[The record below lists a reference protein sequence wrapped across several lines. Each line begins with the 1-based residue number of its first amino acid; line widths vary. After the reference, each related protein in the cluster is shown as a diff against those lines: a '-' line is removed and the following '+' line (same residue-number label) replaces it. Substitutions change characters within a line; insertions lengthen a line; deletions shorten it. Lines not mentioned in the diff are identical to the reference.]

1 MKKVR
6 EKLVKTKAVI
16 YIRVSSKRQVE
27 NMSLGEQRRIC
38 KDFCY
43 QHQLEVNDERI
54 FEERGESAKTAE
66 RHELQRMLQYCTQH
80 RKEVG
85 AVVVYKLDRFS
96 RRVED
101 HTALRA
107 VLRKLDI
114 QLLSASEPIGG
125 GTNTDA
131 LMENILASFAQ
142 FDNDVRGER
151 ARNGLRAASLEGGW
165 VSQAPIGYLNTKTE
179 AKQPT
184 LVAVE
189 HLRKPIRQFFREFA
203 KGQYVQEEAAML
215 AHRSGVRTNKG
226 TVVSRNGAIKM
237 LRAIVYTGNVQNKA
251 TDNRIIKGLH
261 EPIVDF
267 ETFQKVQDVLSG
279 RQRPDDS
286 SNGYRVKN
294 PFYPLRRFL
303 VCSLCDKP
311 LTAGENTGKTRKYKA
326 YHCHRC
332 TIKKD
337 GARVSIPQDKAHE
350 LFEAQLSSAEP
361 QSWVPDVFREIV
373 LRRWNDEF
381 KTAQKALNA
390 VDKQLQD
397 IKANKSR
404 LVDLLIEKKISD
416 DAYTEKENAYVI
428 QRAQLESERKELQ
441 VKEENRERIVDNAAR
456 FLIDL
461 PKSWREMSLE
471 NRQKFQTALFT
482 AKIVVYPNQT
492 FGTPQ
497 FSPIIEQVTDMEE
510 YFSKNKVDL
519 PERKSTMADYRV
531 KDWNSLKQELIR
543 WYELLGQIGAPYE
556 YSTNGVH

>member
-1 MKKVR
+1 MKKAR
-6 EKLVKTKAVI
+6 EKPIKMKAVI

-38 KDFCY
+38 KEFCY
-43 QHQLEVNDERI
+43 KHGYDVDDERI

-80 RKEVG
+80 RKEIGV
-85 AVVVYKLDRFS
+85 VVVYKLDRFS

-107 VLRKLDI
+107 VLKKLDI

-151 ARNGLRAASLEGGW
+151 ARNGLRAASMEGGW
-165 VSQAPIGYLNTKTE
+165 VSQAPTGYLNTKTE

-184 LVAVE
+184 LVVVE
-189 HLRKPIRQFFREFA
+189 QLRKPIRRFFKEFA
-203 KGQYVQEEAAML
+203 TGRYTQEEAAFL
-215 AHRSGVRTNKG
+215 AHKVGIRTNKD
-226 TVVSRNGAIKM
+226 TPVSRNGAIKM
-237 LRAIVYTGNVQNKA
+237 LRAIVYTGNVRNAA
-251 TDNRIIKGLH
+251 TDGKIIKGLH
-261 EPIVDF
+261 EPIIDF
-267 ETFQKVQDVLSG
+267 ATFQQVQDVLSG
-279 RQRPDDS
+279 RQRTDS
-286 SNGYRVKN
+286 SSDNYRVKN
-294 PFYPLRRFL
+294 PLYPLRRFL
-303 VCSLCDKP
+303 VCSLCHKP
-311 LTAGENTGKTRKYKA
+311 LTGGENTGKTKKYKA

-332 TIKKD
+332 TIKRE
-337 GARVSIPQDKAHE
+337 GARVSIPQEKAHS

-373 LRRWNDEF
+373 LRRWNDDF
-381 KTAQKALNA
+381 KTAQGALNT
-390 VDKQLQD
+390 VEKQLQD
-397 IKANKSR
+397 IKASKSR

-416 DAYTEKENAYVI
+416 DAYTEKENEYVI
-428 QRAQLESERKELQ
+428 QRAQLEAERRELQ
-441 VKEENRERIVDNAAR
+441 IKEENKERIVDNATR

-461 PKSWREMSLE
+461 PKSWRELSLE

-482 AKIVVYPNQT
+482 AKIVVYPDQT

-497 FSPIIEQVTDMEE
+497 FSPIIEQVTEIE
-510 YFSKNKVDL
+510 KYFSKNKVDL
-519 PERKSTMADYRV
+519 PERKSTMAEGEGFEPSIPLPVNRLS
-531 KDWNSLKQELIR
+531 KA
-543 WYELLGQIGAPYE
+543 AP
-556 YSTNGVH
+556 